1 MKVGSYSDI
10 MTIDELQIQA
20 AQRENVFFEN
30 GVIPEVS
37 DFDEHEIH
45 IEEHL
50 RYILQMDFQL
60 LKNKK
65 PEYAKALEEHLGQHK
80 QIMAQAE
87 QQKMMQMMG
96 MPQQM

>member
-1 MKVGSYSDI
+1 M
-10 MTIDELQIQA
+10 
-20 AQRENVFFEN
+20 FFEN

-60 LKNKK
+60 LKNRK
-65 PEYAKALEEHLGQHK
+65 PEYAKALEAHLNQHK
-80 QIMAQAE
+80 QIVEQEE
-87 QQKMMQMMG
+87 QQKMMQAMG
-96 MPQQM
+96 AMGGGMNG